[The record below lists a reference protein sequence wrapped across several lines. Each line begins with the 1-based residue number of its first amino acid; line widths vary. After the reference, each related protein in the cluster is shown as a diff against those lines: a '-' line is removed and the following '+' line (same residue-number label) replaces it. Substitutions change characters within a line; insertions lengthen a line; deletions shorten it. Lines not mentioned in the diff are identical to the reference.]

1 MTSYQNG
8 QIVRFARSFKR
19 EGIKKGL
26 YYQVVGRD
34 NHDILLKKFGAN
46 EQTEL
51 IRFSPER
58 YAAKNIQMFNLT
70 ESGLAVGE
78 KIVWRDNDKP
88 TGRLNN
94 DTATVEKIEG
104 TNVTSDFQMVKLVS
118 LTCPNWLI
126 PIGITVTP

>member
-1 MTSYQNG
+1 SIILEPCRDGRRRTNELVREALKKEGALGEELRLNQLSPIDATEAERRVVTSYHNW

-19 EGIKKGL
+19 EGIKQGL
-26 YYQVVGRD
+26 YYQVVGRE

-46 EQTEL
+46 EQSEL

-78 KIVWRDNDKP
+78 KIVWRD
-88 TGRLNN
+88 
-94 DTATVEKIEG
+94 
-104 TNVTSDFQMVKLVS
+104 
-118 LTCPNWLI
+118 
-126 PIGITVTP
+126 